1 MLGLSIDVAELAK
14 IIQELASWHPD
25 AILQK
30 ARELSFNPKR
40 AYPYFLVYL
49 RRVSTRRD
57 AEGVVIAINH
67 LFAHCF
73 ERTTVDPKELILK
86 GAAKTEG
93 ESVVLQD
100 HESAHSRAVV
110 QTEIGDRLFWGI
122 RYRFAIDDGIE
133 SKINIADTTFAV
145 CTEDHPAKKS
155 RVFLWDRQ
163 RDVFREILQES
174 HLVAKKGCLLLAT
187 LFLWDHSVWFI
198 VDDKTVFGIE
208 LTGDEREKWRSARPQ
223 FRTWRS
229 RRVRIQDVAVFD
241 FQP

>member
-1 MLGLSIDVAELAK
+1 MIGISVDVAKLAK
-14 IIQELASWHPD
+14 VIQELASWHPD

-30 ARELSFNPKR
+30 ARELSFNPKQ

-49 RRVSTRRD
+49 RRVGTRRD
-57 AEGVVIAINH
+57 AEGVVVAINY
-67 LFAHCF
+67 LFAYCF
-73 ERTTVDPKELILK
+73 NRATVNASDLMLK
-86 GAAKTEG
+86 GAAKIEG

-100 HESAHSRAVV
+100 EESVHSRAVV

-122 RYRFAIDDGIE
+122 RYRFAIEDGIE
-133 SKINIADTTFAV
+133 TKVNIADMTFAL

-174 HLVAKKGCLLLAT
+174 HLVAKKDCLLLAT
-187 LFLWDHSVWFI
+187 LFLWDHNVWFV
-198 VDDKTVFGIE
+198 VDDKTVFAIE
-208 LTGDEREKWRSARPQ
+208 LTGDEREKWRGAQPQ

-229 RRVRIQDVAVFD
+229 HRVRIQDVAVFD
-241 FQP
+241 FQK